1 MRALALKIL
10 RLVLHVLY
18 KESLVLRVL
27 YKQKG
32 SIVNPWGSITSSRE
46 LEIQRSP
53 LLGER
58 SRSLVS
64 YLKPIIQEIDK
75 LKRYGS
81 AADGGYLIPINA
93 VNNSKFLISGGI
105 ETNNEF
111 EIELANLGIVGIQVD
126 NSIDTP
132 PKDHK
137 NLTFKRA
144 TLGGKDGVLIDDLL
158 KSFDA
163 TSQGILKLDIE
174 GSEYETLSEVES
186 FIRFTTIILELHYL
200 HKIVDDKFWKVFK
213 SILDKFAQNHSVV
226 FLAPNN
232 CCGFSII
239 GGVPIPNVLEVT
251 WARNDLISGKQFTKI
266 QTLHPEKMPTNYGN
280 RAQLDISNIF
290 PSESL

>member
-1 MRALALKIL
+1 MRGAMLKVALKIL
-10 RLVLHVLY
+10 RLILLILY
-18 KESLVLRVL
+18 KKR
-27 YKQKG
+27 G
-32 SIVNPWGSITSSRE
+32 SIINRWGSITSPRE
-46 LEIQRSP
+46 LEIQRSL

-58 SRSLVS
+58 ARSLVT
-64 YLKPIIQEIDK
+64 YLRPIILEVNK

-81 AADGGYLIPINA
+81 VADGGYVIPINA

-105 ETNNEF
+105 AINNEF

-132 PKDHK
+132 PKDHN

-144 TLGGKDGVLIDDLL
+144 TLGGKGGVLIDDLL
-158 KSFDA
+158 ESFDP
-163 TSQGILKLDIE
+163 TSQGVLKLDIE
-174 GSEYETLSEVES
+174 GSEYEALSQVES
-186 FIRFTTIILELHYL
+186 FTRFTTIILELHNL
-200 HKIVDDKFWKVFK
+200 HKIVDDQFWEVFK
-213 SILDKFAQNHSVV
+213 SILDKLSKSYSVV
-226 FLAPNN
+226 FLTPNN

-251 WARNDLISGKQFTKI
+251 WARNDQVNGKKFI
-266 QTLHPEKMPTNYGN
+266 QIESLHPEKMPTNFEN

>member
-1 MRALALKIL
+1 MLELALKVL
-10 RLVLHVLY
+10 RLILHVVY
-18 KESLVLRVL
+18 RKS
-27 YKQKG
+27 G
-32 SIVNPWGSITSSRE
+32 SIINRWGSITSPRE

-64 YLKPIIQEIDK
+64 YLRPTILEAEL

-81 AADGGYLIPINA
+81 VADGGYFIPVKA
-93 VNNSKFLISGGI
+93 VNDSKFLISGGI
-105 ETNNEF
+105 KTNNEF
-111 EIELANLGIVGIQVD
+111 EIELANLGIMGIQID
-126 NSIDTP
+126 NSIDIP

-144 TLGGKDGVLIDDLL
+144 TLGGKSGVLIDELL
-158 KSFDA
+158 RTFDS
-163 TSQGILKLDIE
+163 TSQGVLKLDIE

-186 FIRFTTIILELHYL
+186 FTRFTTIILELHNL
-200 HKIVDDKFWKVFK
+200 HKIVDDQFWEVFK
-213 SILDKFAQNHSVV
+213 GILDKLSKKHSVV
-226 FLAPNN
+226 YLTPNN

-251 WARNDLISGKQFTKI
+251 WARNDLVSGKKFTKI
-266 QTLHPEKMPTNYGN
+266 LSLHPEKTPTNFKN

-290 PSESL
+290 PNESL